1 MKKRII
7 AMLAAFAMLLT
18 CSALPAFAE
27 DTTTPE
33 IGDDDLI
40 WEPMPPEEEVYSE
53 NGLVFIIYTPN
64 QYVEVVRDKYACV
77 AGVEEGV
84 TSVTIPAAVDG
95 VPVNGILDAAFRS
108 TDLTEILVGEGQE
121 HFTSKDG
128 VLFDTDGTK
137 LLAYPLGK
145 TGTYDVP
152 SGTAQIGRY
161 AFAAPEDY
169 DGLTAITFPDTLTE
183 IREHALENQ
192 SGLTE
197 IYLPE
202 SCTTVKEAAFEGCKN
217 VTTLHVSQDLS
228 TFYKPCRGC
237 TSLCEITGRPQN
249 YHIID
254 NVLYTRFG
262 NGLVLYPAGLTAE
275 RFEILSNTGSLMAG
289 SFADNPYLKELIIH
303 PTVGTLNDT
312 ILNMA
317 SLETLEFPEGIS
329 DIYGT
334 CCCDCPAL
342 TTVYLPKTLS
352 STGYNFST
360 GKAGFLA
367 NTPAL
372 TDVYYNG
379 LEADFEK
386 VKNVTRNKNIY
397 RKGVTIHF
405 SDEGNYEQFFD
416 GDEENGGFTYKIYDD
431 YAKVSGY
438 TFGTKNK
445 PGLKDTIEVASE
457 VKGQPVTSVERK
469 AFQNFA
475 NVGEIVLPDSIRY
488 IEELAFQ
495 GCLVQVNIPKHVRS
509 IGDSAFFGA
518 NLQTVTLP
526 GTLEKMG
533 KYVFRKSFVREV
545 IVEEGV
551 TVIGECAFGE
561 CDKLTSVKLPS
572 TLEGIHGYAFNA
584 TTALE
589 SIELPYGMTWIGG
602 YAFNNSGI
610 QRINLP
616 DTIIELNEC
625 AFANCENLTA
635 ITIPSKLTTI
645 QKGVFSNSGLEDV
658 TIPATVERIE
668 QSAFCDCRKLK
679 RITIL
684 NPKCYIFD
692 AEDVICTSYEIP
704 DMTAPDDEHPVNLVQ
719 FPDIRYDF
727 VMCGYENSTAQ
738 EYAQKCNI
746 EFEIFDPAAYEVTD
760 AVALQRY
767 LLGAGASGAR
777 RDYDLNGDEEIDVF
791 DLALLKHKLTEK

>member
-33 IGDDDLI
+33 IGDEDLL
-40 WEPMPPEEEVYSE
+40 WEPMPPSEEVYSE

-121 HFTSKDG
+121 NFTSADG
-128 VLFDTDGTK
+128 VLFNADGTK

-145 TGTYDVP
+145 TGTYAVP
-152 SGTAQIGRY
+152 NGTQYIARY

-192 SGLTE
+192 AGLTV
-197 IYLPE
+197 IDLPDA
-202 SCTTVKEAAFEGCKN
+202 CQKVQEAAFQNCKN
-217 VTTLHVSQDLS
+217 VTTLHISKNLD
-228 TFYKPCRGC
+228 TFYQPCGGC
-237 TSLCEITGRPQN
+237 TSLCELTGKPSKF
-249 YHIID
+249 HILD
-254 NVLYTRFG
+254 GVLYT
-262 NGLVLYPAGLTAE
+262 NLANKMALYPAGLTAE
-275 RFEILSNTGSLMAG
+275 RFEIPSNTTCLMAG
-289 SFADNPYLKELIIH
+289 SITDNAYLKELVID
-303 PTVGTLNDT
+303 PTVCTVRDT
-312 ILNMA
+312 IQNMA
-317 SLETLEFPEGIS
+317 ALETLEFPEGVGEI
-329 DIYGT
+329 DGT
-334 CCCDCPAL
+334 VASDCPSL
-342 TTVYLPKTLS
+342 TTVYLPKTLDY
-352 STGYNFST
+352 TGYNYAT
-360 GKAGFLA
+360 DKAGFLA

-379 LEADFEK
+379 LETQFEK
-386 VKNVTRNKNIY
+386 ISNITRNKNIY

-405 SDEGNYEQFFD
+405 SDEGDYEKFFD
-416 GDEENGGFTYKIYDD
+416 GDEENGGFTYKIYDGH
-431 YAKVSGY
+431 AKVSGY

-445 PGLKDTIEVASE
+445 PGLKDTIEVAAE
-457 VKGQPVTSVERK
+457 VKGQPVTAVERK
-469 AFQNFA
+469 AFQSFA
-475 NVGEIVLPDSIRY
+475 NVGEIVLPDTIRV
-488 IEELAFQ
+488 IGEQAFQ

-509 IGDSAFFGA
+509 IGDSAFYGA

-545 IVEEGV
+545 IAEEGV

-572 TLEGIHGYAFNA
+572 TLEGIHGYAFNC
-584 TTALE
+584 TSALE
-589 SIELPYGMTWIGG
+589 SIELPYGMTWIGS

-635 ITIPSKLTTI
+635 VTIPAQLTTI
-645 QKGVFSNSGLEDV
+645 QKGAFSNSGLEDV

-767 LLGAGASGAR
+767 LLGAGASGGR